1 MLTGDADEKLWQITM
16 SSLRRA
22 LDVDATCGS
31 TLRIFLRASL
41 THPWPFAAFWT
52 EARLSKFAAP
62 LAEQGRR
69 TSIDR
74 PALLDTYCATVRA
87 FSNTAST
94 HFNALQSLHQALLRL
109 AREDSQSAQ
118 LAAIR
123 ALQAMWDSEAQP
135 ELIAFKPESMP
146 TIAELLETGGQVEQE
161 TKKLLATMAEGEEDA
176 EMALDEEEASDD
188 GAGSD
193 EDQ

>member
-1 MLTGDADEKLWQITM
+1 MTGDSDEKLWQTAV

-22 LDVDATCGS
+22 LDADATCGS
-31 TLRIFLRASL
+31 SLRFTARRSL
-41 THPWPFAAFWT
+41 THTWPFVAFWT
-52 EARLSKFAAP
+52 EARLNKFAAP

-69 TSIDR
+69 NFIGR
-74 PALLDTYCATVRA
+74 PAVLDTYCATVRA

-176 EMALDEEEASDD
+176 EMALDEEEASDE
-188 GAGSD
+188 GADSD